1 MLLILNLVILLIG
14 VWIRIGYDGRRL
26 VKRKGL
32 ILLEVILRILI
43 GMGRDLDKREDLAI
57 SQVVGERH
65 KLMI

>member
-1 MLLILNLVILLIG
+1 MILNWVILLIG

-43 GMGRDLDKREDLAI
+43 GMIHDLGKREDLTI

-65 KLMI
+65 IMVT